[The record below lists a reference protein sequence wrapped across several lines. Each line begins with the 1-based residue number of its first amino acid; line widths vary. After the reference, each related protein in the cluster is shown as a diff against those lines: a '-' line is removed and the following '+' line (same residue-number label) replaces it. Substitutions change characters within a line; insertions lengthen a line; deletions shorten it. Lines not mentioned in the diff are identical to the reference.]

1 MTSVVL
7 QITSGRGPLECCWVV
22 ARLVD
27 AILADAPDAGI
38 EAVVVESQKG
48 TAPGTVVSAVVHL
61 RGGECE
67 MFCSSYEGT
76 VQWIGQS
83 HFRSGHRRRN
93 WFVGV
98 RRLLVPQVIAFSDA
112 DVKIE
117 CMRASGP
124 GGQHVNR
131 TESAIRA
138 THLPTGLTA
147 IAREDRSQ
155 SANRRLALERL
166 SLLVARRADQQASKA
181 QQKKWAAHNEMIRG
195 NPVRIYEGEAFKRI
209 S

>member
-27 AILADAPDAGI
+27 AMLADAAVAGI
-38 EAVVVESQKG
+38 EAAVVESQKG
-48 TAPGTVVSAVVHL
+48 SSPGTLVSAVIQL
-61 RGGECE
+61 RGEGSDI
-67 MFCSSYEGT
+67 FSSAYEGT

-83 HFRSGHRRRN
+83 RFRSGQRRRN

-98 RRLLVPQVIAFSDA
+98 RQLRVPKVIAFSDA

-166 SLLVARRADQQASKA
+166 SLLVARCADQQASKA
-181 QQKKWAAHNEMIRG
+181 QQKKWAAHNELVRG